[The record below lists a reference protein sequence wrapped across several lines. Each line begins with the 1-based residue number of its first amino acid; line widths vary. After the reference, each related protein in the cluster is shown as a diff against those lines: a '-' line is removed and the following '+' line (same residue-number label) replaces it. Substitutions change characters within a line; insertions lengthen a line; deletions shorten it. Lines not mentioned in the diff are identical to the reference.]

1 MDIDGQ
7 YISLI
12 HVKKYYTV
20 YILTLRVIATLHYIH
35 CIYVG
40 VYLYICIYTIL
51 YKLHYIIYVTLHYTT
66 LHCIRVLHCTLHLHV
81 HCSTVHYSAVQYMVN
96 LRLPVRKSIYIYM
109 ICIYIYS
116 PVSTFCH

>member
-66 LHCIRVLHCTLHLHV
+66 LHCIRVLYCTAQYIYV
-81 HCSTVHYSAVQYMVN
+81 YIAVQYITVQYN
-96 LRLPVRKSIYIYM
+96 
-109 ICIYIYS
+109 
-116 PVSTFCH
+116 TW